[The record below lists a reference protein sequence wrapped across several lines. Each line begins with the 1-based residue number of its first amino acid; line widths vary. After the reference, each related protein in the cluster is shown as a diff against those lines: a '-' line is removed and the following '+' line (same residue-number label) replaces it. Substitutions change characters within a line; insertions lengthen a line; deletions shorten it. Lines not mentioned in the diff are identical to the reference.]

1 FAVAALS
8 GGRPRATALARSG
21 AAVAVAAGIGFLLVQ
36 PLWVRGAGP
45 PGWGASPVRDAAHG
59 VDVLTVFGLFFFLCI
74 AAVLV
79 GARARLAGVLSSRAA
94 RSGIVVAIGLAFAF
108 LAFAAVNVFLPLA
121 IALCLVVAIVR
132 RDPDDRLAAALAAT
146 AFFLVLFPQ
155 RIYIYDRMN
164 AFFKLYVEAWIVFAI
179 AVAAMVFRPRGADGS
194 APWPV
199 GLRIGTLAVVLL
211 SIFTAVTDAQGAGD
225 RTSSPSAQ
233 ERPPARP
240 RRVVAARGPTLDGV
254 RGVEGKQPRG
264 DPAPGR
270 LRPAHPRAPGAL
282 PSPA

>member
-1 FAVAALS
+1 SPGFAFFLLRAIAALPVAAPARRAGLLS
-8 GGRPRATALARSG
+8 PT
-21 AAVAVAAGIGFLLVQ
+21 
-36 PLWVRGAGP
+36 
-45 PGWGASPVRDAAHG
+45 
-59 VDVLTVFGLFFFLCI
+59 
-74 AAVLV
+74 
-79 GARARLAGVLSSRAA
+79 AA

-211 SIFTAVTDAQGAGD
+211 SIFTAVTDAQGAVD

-240 RRVVAARGPTLDGV
+240 RRFVPARGPTLDGL
-254 RGVEGKQPRG
+254 RWLEDKQPGEYAAVVWLRR
-264 DPAPGR
+264 AIPGTPV
-270 LRPAHPRAPGAL
+270 LLEAQG
-282 PSPA
+282 PSYQDFGRISMFT